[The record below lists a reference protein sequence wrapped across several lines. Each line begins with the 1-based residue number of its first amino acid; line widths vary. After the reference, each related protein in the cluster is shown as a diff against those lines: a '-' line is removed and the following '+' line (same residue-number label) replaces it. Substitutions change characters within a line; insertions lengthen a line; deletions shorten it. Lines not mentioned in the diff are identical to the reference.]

1 METVNCSMCDK
12 PEQECQCERYCCI
25 CMGQYAVRLCRDGL
39 YYCPACRDACDAGV
53 ANPADAPATNRPR
66 TS

>member
-1 METVNCSMCDK
+1 METVICSMCGK
-12 PEQECQCERYCCI
+12 PEQVCQCERYCCI
-25 CMGQYAVRLCRDGL
+25 CMGQQAVRLCLDGF

-53 ANPADAPATNRPR
+53 ANPADASGRPR